1 MAVFVETSKRIRGFV
16 FGYQV
21 TNPDEVV
28 LVGIDK
34 VDRGSRRVVVD
45 DNLAQHDTGR
55 ADLLCERARVD
66 AVNGGHVALFEPVTE
81 RLKPRIQWGPRER
94 ARLVT

>member
-1 MAVFVETSKRIRGFV
+1 LAVFVETSKRIRGFV
-16 FGYQV
+16 LGYQV

-45 DNLAQHDTGR
+45 DNLA
-55 ADLLCERARVD
+55 
-66 AVNGGHVALFEPVTE
+66 
-81 RLKPRIQWGPRER
+81 
-94 ARLVT
+94 